1 MTLIDKISFRFGMAD
16 ESFARELYAG
26 WDGFC
31 RQCVMDVMDGFFS
44 RYDTKESYIEIERLE
59 LDLGGIPQEKFHE
72 LFPVRLR
79 EALERSFRPYL
90 NGMGEHVEPSG
101 GAGVPQTGVHRPEH
115 PVAYAREKRFENL
128 LHYLEYGFCLPE
140 WDAPG
145 FDLFKELQ
153 HFKGTE
159 HTARLL
165 SLPASKPYVMDR
177 LFLQT
182 GVERLSETIPFA
194 SWFTSTVIG
203 RYEKQRYLSTVLEYS
218 PQTVLRFIHEI
229 KETGSLE
236 DLADL
241 MENPHI
247 RRIMAA
253 ETEDRAE
260 IGVPEYWY
268 RLYGW
273 LLEYYPF
280 NGVPT
285 FGDKQH
291 FRLHLNRRLLAFIHK
306 RNSPSYLSRADI
318 TLQFLLEVFGA
329 DYYLAVLDI
338 IYRNQKLNADGSPAT
353 GDSYAWELYYMLLQ
367 LSLLNTGQDTS
378 GNTAG
383 LPGIEK
389 TDAISP
395 DTGMATAIVENTDS
409 FLQWIED
416 TGQPDNIKRAVLL
429 RLAQE
434 KPKLLIQWLKNRPDR
449 RHLSLLA
456 SLTDKPGLLLLAG
469 YVSLQLAEV
478 VSVLLE
484 TLDKASPSVS
494 WLQGIGR
501 GKLTEALN
509 TAVLQGIST
518 GIFSASDSAPEQM
531 LRIAVLL
538 YKEMTGQETSTDG
551 NMMKS
556 VGISESAS
564 EEHTDIPEPIKEFM
578 ETISPVFASADND
591 TWKSIHREKH
601 PDKEIQEVPETAS
614 LRAILSGNRIPE
626 SVRKMLVL
634 QWFDAYRNRESELIS
649 ALQSEKLLDT
659 VIGLL
664 DTSTLRH
671 IAIRLAVQ
679 AYGTDGRTVGTTA
692 MQLVGLLTGHIETVA
707 ETVSGSAK
715 AVWKSLLLSL
725 ASWDGG
731 ISLASGHADT
741 AIRLL
746 AAIVGDDRNRIKA
759 VVESLIGASLPIPHI
774 GLPDNGTARRSDTE
788 NILSDAANDALLS
801 LLVRVRQSIAAENFA
816 PESPVMALR
825 KDDMDGTDSVPHT
838 GLTEGNPF
846 LNEVR
851 TAFEQS
857 LNDTTTVTGWLRNRA
872 ITSGQ
877 KREVFYRYMKDSPKE
892 AIRILRNTIVSD
904 GNTVTLWAE
913 IIGKDAIL
921 DLAGQTNPALS
932 DILLRTIGVVHTVF
946 TGHGLFAGG
955 SEEWDMSV
963 TKAIFLLIAKKPE
976 PDSMDAEEI
985 TSLFLHHLHYVLT
998 GDKEY
1003 TDADRKPWKRI
1014 ERLVINAITPQTV
1027 TADTGTGTASGLTD
1041 NLLSLEDSISGQGKS
1056 VFDEWIAWLV
1066 SPSVSDT
1073 EKSQMLRHYA
1083 RWQSE
1088 LLWEFIRYST
1098 ADNPGKNNIPFG
1110 QWTAWLDTETW
1121 MEMIAGVSFSLAET
1135 LRRTTEAISRKYG
1148 WVEPTL
1154 SEGLV
1159 RFVASYPTD
1168 RIHHGDASDIVRKY
1182 LENVIALSGEN
1193 EMPDDIR
1200 EQPAGTETEN
1210 KPEQEEQKHTESS
1223 QPDDRQSALEAIVE
1237 AVKEELHLTGAEQAL
1252 EEAVQPE
1259 YIEVPNAGLCLLAI
1273 WFPRLFGMLGLLE
1286 EKEGGRKDLKD
1297 TEARIRAIFI
1307 LQRLATDEP
1316 REYRE
1321 QELAFNR
1328 ILVGCPF
1335 HVPLPKTLELT
1346 DNEIRTAES
1355 MLSGMKANW
1364 DKMKG
1369 TSVNGFQKSFIER
1382 PGKLEQREDKWVLYV
1397 EERSYDI
1404 LLDSLPWS
1412 YRQIRLPWL
1421 KKKISVV
1428 WSDKE
1433 EFDNLLN

>member
-16 ESFARELYAG
+16 ESFAKELYAD

-59 LDLGGIPQEKFHE
+59 LDLGGIPQEKFHG

-79 EALERSFRPYL
+79 EALEQSFRPYL
-90 NGMGEHVEPSG
+90 NGTGESVEPSG
-101 GAGVPQTGVHRPEH
+101 NAGTPQTAVPRPER
-115 PVAYAREKRFENL
+115 PVPYAREKRFENL
-128 LHYLEYGFCLPE
+128 LHYLEHGFCLPE
-140 WDAPG
+140 WDARG
-145 FDLFKELQ
+145 FDLYEELQ

-159 HTARLL
+159 YTKRLL
-165 SLPASKPYVMDR
+165 LLLASRPYVMDR

-203 RYEKQRYLSTVLEYS
+203 RYEKQRYLSAVLEYS

-236 DLADL
+236 DMAGLI
-241 MENPHI
+241 ENPHV

-329 DYYLAVLDI
+329 DYHRTVLDI
-338 IYRNQKLNADGSPAT
+338 IYRNQRLNADGSPAT

-367 LSLLNTGQDTS
+367 LSLLSTGQDTS

-389 TDAISP
+389 TNAISP
-395 DTGMATAIVENTDS
+395 DTEKATAIAKNTDS

-416 TGQPDNIKRAVLL
+416 TGQPDHIKRAVLL
-429 RLAQE
+429 QLAQE
-434 KPKLLIQWLKNRPDR
+434 KPELLIQWLKNRPDR

-494 WLQGIGR
+494 WLQGIG
-501 GKLTEALN
+501 KSELMEALK

-531 LRIAVLL
+531 LRIAALL
-538 YKEMTGQETSTDG
+538 YKEMTGQGASADG
-551 NMMKS
+551 NMMES
-556 VGISESAS
+556 ISESAS
-564 EEHTDIPEPIKEFM
+564 EEHIIMPEPIREFM
-578 ETISPVFASADND
+578 ETISPVFASTDND

-601 PDKEIQEVPETAS
+601 PDKKVQEVPGTTS
-614 LRAILSGNRIPE
+614 LRAILSDSRIPE

-634 QWFDAYRNRESELIS
+634 QWFDACRNRESELI
-649 ALQSEKLLDT
+649 ATLQSEKLLDT

-671 IAIRLAVQ
+671 IAIRLTVQ
-679 AYGTDGRTVGTTA
+679 AYGTDSQTTGTTV
-692 MQLVGLLTGHIETVA
+692 MQLVGLLAGHIETVA

-725 ASWDGG
+725 ASWNGG
-731 ISLASGHADT
+731 ISPVSASGHADT
-741 AIRLL
+741 VVRLL
-746 AAIVGDDRNRIKA
+746 AVIVGDDRNRIKA
-759 VVESLIGASLPIPHI
+759 VVETLIGASLPIPHI
-774 GLPDNGTARRSDTE
+774 GLSDNGTARHSDTE
-788 NILSDAANDALLS
+788 DIFSNATDNALLS
-801 LLVRVRQSIAAENFA
+801 LLVRVRQYIAAGNFVSA
-816 PESPVMALR
+816 DDNPNMQTESNLA
-825 KDDMDGTDSVPHT
+825 
-838 GLTEGNPF
+838 

-851 TAFEQS
+851 TTFEQY
-857 LNDTTTVTGWLRNRA
+857 LNDTAVVTGWLRNRA
-872 ITSGQ
+872 ITSEQ

-904 GNTVTLWAE
+904 ESTVTLWAE

-921 DLAGQTNPALS
+921 YLTGQTNPALS
-932 DILLRTIGVVHTVF
+932 GILVRTIGTVHTAF
-946 TGHGLFAGG
+946 TGHGVFAGG

-963 TKAIFLLIAKKPE
+963 TKAILLLIAEKPE

-985 TSLFLHHLHYVLT
+985 TSLFLRHLHYVLT
-998 GDKEY
+998 EDKEY
-1003 TDADRKPWKRI
+1003 TDADRKQWKRV
-1014 ERLVINAITPQTV
+1014 ERLAINTITSQI
-1027 TADTGTGTASGLTD
+1027 GTESAMASGLTN
-1041 NLLSLEDSISGQGKS
+1041 NLLPLEDSISGQEEN
-1056 VFDEWIAWLV
+1056 VFDEWIMWLV

-1073 EKSQMLRHYA
+1073 AKSQMLRHHA
-1083 RWQSE
+1083 RWQPE

-1098 ADNPGKNNIPFG
+1098 AYNPGKNNIPFG
-1110 QWTAWLDTETW
+1110 QWTEWLGTETW

-1135 LRRTTEAISRKYG
+1135 LRRTTEVMSRKYG

-1159 RFVASYPTD
+1159 RFLASYPTD
-1168 RIHHGDASDIVRKY
+1168 CIHHGDASDIVRRY
-1182 LENVIALSGEN
+1182 LENVIALSKGNGVPE
-1193 EMPDDIR
+1193 DIR
-1200 EQPAGTETEN
+1200 ERLTDTGDEKRTERKEPEEEKQKELLRPAER
-1210 KPEQEEQKHTESS
+1210 K
-1223 QPDDRQSALEAIVE
+1223 SAME
-1237 AVKEELHLTGAEQAL
+1237 AVRKTVEEELHITDAERAL

-1273 WFPRLFGMLGLLE
+1273 WFPRLFGMLELLE
-1286 EKEGGRKDLKD
+1286 EKDTGRKDLKD

-1307 LQRLATDEP
+1307 LQRMVTDES

-1328 ILVGCPF
+1328 ILTGCPF
-1335 HVPLPKTLELT
+1335 HVPLPKALALT
-1346 DNEIRTAES
+1346 DREIQTVES
-1355 MLSGMKANW
+1355 MLAGVKANW
-1364 DKMKG
+1364 DKLKN
-1369 TSVNGFQKSFIER
+1369 TSVKGFQRSFIER
-1382 PGKLEQREDKWVLYV
+1382 PGKLEQRGDKWVLYV
-1397 EERSYDI
+1397 EERAYDI

-1421 KKKISVV
+1421 KKKINVV
-1428 WSDKE
+1428 WRDKE
-1433 EFDNLLN
+1433 ELDLSNNND